1 MSQMVKDFDW
11 RRPGTFLAVAM
22 AAAFKPRTFFAQMEN
37 RGDIASPL
45 IFLLVV
51 HVTTWVGGLL
61 GAALV
66 LGVNPGLNLAMLAQN
81 LLRVLIFAAFFY
93 TIGHHVMR
101 SPYPLSGFLR
111 IFAYASGIWIFAA
124 LMPFLPLKLSMPLGA
139 ILALYV
145 LFLLFMGLREAAGL
159 SVPLAAGVLM
169 ISLVG
174 VLILLSL
181 IGNLSLE
188 AIPQGP
194 AGAAL
199 PGASPGR

>member
-11 RRPGTFLAVAM
+11 RRPGTFLPVAM
-22 AAAFKPRTFFAQMEN
+22 AASFKPRAFFAQMDN

-45 IFLLVV
+45 VFLLVV

-61 GAALV
+61 GAAL
-66 LGVNPGLNLAMLAQN
+66 LQGVPSDLNIGFLSQN
-81 LLRVLIFAAFFY
+81 LLRILIFAAFFY

-101 SPYPLSGFLR
+101 SSYPFSGFLR
-111 IFAYASGIWIFAA
+111 IFAYASGIWILAT
-124 LMPFLPLKLSMPLGA
+124 LMPFLPLSISMPLGA

-169 ISLVG
+169 LSVVG
-174 VLILLSL
+174 VLILMSL
-181 IGNLSLE
+181 IGGLTVTAPSQE
-188 AIPQGP
+188 P
-194 AGAAL
+194 AGLSA
-199 PGASPGR
+199 PGVGAGK